1 MEGYIGF
8 IQWFAGNFAPQGWAL
23 CQGQVLRIDQNTMLF
38 SLLGTTYGGDGQ
50 MSFQLPDFQ
59 GRAAVGA
66 GQGAG
71 LSNYALGQAGGS
83 ERTIITV
90 DNLPPHSHTLKGSG
104 SSDKKA
110 DLAAPAGSFLAETGN
125 INKKGYTTP
134 DAMVA
139 MSPKAIAP
147 NGGNQPFDNR
157 QSYLG
162 MNFIICFQ
170 GLFPT
175 RN

>member
-1 MEGYIGF
+1 MEGSLGF
-8 IQWFAGNFAPQGWAL
+8 IQWFAGNFAPKGWAL
-23 CQGQVLRIDQNTMLF
+23 CQGQVLQINQYSALF

-50 MSFQLPDFQ
+50 TNFKLPDFQ
-59 GRAAVGA
+59 CRVAVGA

-83 ERTIITV
+83 ERTTITV
-90 DNLPPHSHTLKGSG
+90 DNLPPHTHTLKVSG
-104 SSDKKA
+104 ISDEKA
-110 DLAAPAGSFLAETGN
+110 DLAAPAGSFLAEADN
-125 INKKGYTTP
+125 IDKKGYTTP

-162 MNFIICFQ
+162 MNFIICLEGQ
-170 GLFPT
+170 PA
-175 RN
+175 